1 MAGDLL
7 EAKYDT
13 GHSSS
18 YDQQTG
24 CYCQASVGNKI
35 QIYSNN

>member
-13 GHSSS
+13 GHSS
-18 YDQQTG
+18 YEQQTG
-24 CYCQASVGNKI
+24 CYCQASVGNKN